1 MHKQQTEGVAL
12 ISKDDKHPTS
22 INGKQG
28 NIERDKMPVIME
40 FLDNLNNYISAQL
53 PTPKIVPMNYAINL
67 FKLLNGPV
75 MLLLMYYY
83 RNFTPTAILF
93 SSLYGL
99 YGIIWI
105 SKDLIFPDRRF
116 QRLVSVPSAMGIG
129 IVLII
134 YWWNG
139 YFCIANYVELS
150 AIKCTFCV
158 CLHSV
163 GLVMM
168 VTTDVQKYVA
178 LKYKPGHLI
187 QDGMFTYIRHPN
199 YVGEMMIYATYG
211 FFANNWIGWAILSYF
226 LIALYFP
233 YMYRIEESISRYPEW
248 KAYKARTGMIL
259 PNFIALLF
267 NTSSN
272 KKYN

>member
-1 MHKQQTEGVAL
+1 MHKQQKMDPMTN
-12 ISKDDKHPTS
+12 H
-22 INGKQG
+22 QG
-28 NIERDKMPVIME
+28 TIEREKMPLIME
-40 FLDNLNNYISAQL
+40 YCDNFNNFCSVHL
-53 PTPKIVPMNYAINL
+53 PTPKIVPMHYSINL
-67 FKLLNGPV
+67 FKLLNGPA
-75 MLLLMYYY
+75 MFLLMYYY
-83 RNFTPTAILF
+83 KNFTPTAILF
-93 SSLYGL
+93 TSLYGL

-105 SKDLIFPDRRF
+105 FKDIIFPDRRF
-116 QRLVSVPSAMGIG
+116 QRLVSIPSSIAIG

-150 AIKCTFCV
+150 AIKCAFCV
-158 CLHSV
+158 CLHSL
-163 GLVMM
+163 GLVIM
-168 VTTDVQKYVA
+168 VSTDVQKYVA

-187 QDGMFTYIRHPN
+187 QDGMFKYIRHPN
-199 YVGEMMIYATYG
+199 YTGEMMIYSTYG
-211 FFANNWIGWAILSYF
+211 FFANNWISWTILGYF
-226 LIALYFP
+226 FIAMYFP

-267 NTSSN
+267 NGSSN